1 MYLLPACAH
10 YESRMVSVAQKHKLQ
25 LLLPVS
31 QASGSKCRSVSQSS
45 RHLCLFAAFK
55 SACAVF
61 FTSHD
66 HIYAFLKEMYCSPLP
81 NNDSSLF
88 FFFFL
93 PQTRRR
99 GIADGNAAKCRS
111 ARNITPTGA
120 NKQPRNSVPH
130 FQRKIYSS
138 LILPVALSVS
148 LKAFSSG
155 PFAHLHMMTSF
166 SLSHFELQRHTRQI
180 TVTPFERGDTG
191 TRRGATESN

>member
-88 FFFFL
+88 FFFFSPKLGVVVLQTAML
-93 PQTRRR
+93 PNVAVPEISHPLARINSPETVFP
-99 GIADGNAAKCRS
+99 IFSERS
-111 ARNITPTGA
+111 
-120 NKQPRNSVPH
+120 
-130 FQRKIYSS
+130 
-138 LILPVALSVS
+138 ILL
-148 LKAFSSG
+148 
-155 PFAHLHMMTSF
+155 
-166 SLSHFELQRHTRQI
+166 
-180 TVTPFERGDTG
+180 
-191 TRRGATESN
+191 